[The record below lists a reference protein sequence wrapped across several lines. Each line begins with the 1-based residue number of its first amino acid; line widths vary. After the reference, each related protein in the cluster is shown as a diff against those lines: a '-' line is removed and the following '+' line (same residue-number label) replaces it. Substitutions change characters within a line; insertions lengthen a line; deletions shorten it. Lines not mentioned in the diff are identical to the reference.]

1 MSTAKEQLDE
11 VASQK
16 REQLFTINNYKPT
29 ESEATEYNTA
39 TQPGTPYAGG
49 EYSEQNPDA
58 VSDGD
63 AMGKGF
69 LGTGTGKD
77 EPDKVGSS
85 QDIVERKNE
94 TVKNTYGTA
103 NEYPNF

>member
-39 TQPGTPYAGG
+39 T
-49 EYSEQNPDA
+49 
-58 VSDGD
+58 
-63 AMGKGF
+63 
-69 LGTGTGKD
+69 
-77 EPDKVGSS
+77 
-85 QDIVERKNE
+85 
-94 TVKNTYGTA
+94 
-103 NEYPNF
+103 